1 MRKIYKFEA
10 ENNLFLTVDEVQP
23 AEQVIVNF
31 HRDNE
36 TITIGFEKEEFSS
49 FCSLPWRID
58 HLVPIVQPTP
68 SEPSLLEVLC

>member
-49 FCSLPWRID
+49 FCSLPWRIVNNGSN
-58 HLVPIVQPTP
+58 LTP
-68 SEPSLLEVLC
+68 LAQKTTFEN